1 MATNNQL
8 NTAWLVQLT
17 NPHHDGTTQQI
28 DDQVQAFVTDNAVF
42 NQKRTALHQARQ
54 TEDETT
60 GETVVATAKMLTA
73 ANGRSRLGATVHTKF
88 SQLFAQSVSWQKVDA
103 KTGAV
108 VEDEDITDNGET
120 PGGGSGSGGGSGTGS
135 GSGGGSD
142 EGGGGFE
149 SGS

>member
-54 TEDETT
+54 TEDE
-60 GETVVATAKMLTA
+60 VWLK
-73 ANGRSRLGATVHTKF
+73 
-88 SQLFAQSVSWQKVDA
+88 SQRDA
-103 KTGAV
+103 V
-108 VEDEDITDNGET
+108 IREIITSIIGIYYV
-120 PGGGSGSGGGSGTGS
+120 
-135 GSGGGSD
+135 
-142 EGGGGFE
+142 
-149 SGS
+149 